1 MNDQA
6 TNMAQKSADWAQE
19 RTRLAK
25 ERTFAAVV
33 RTALSLIGFGIAV
46 AKLLPDLHPAWLA
59 QTLGILLIV
68 GGGFIVLLGFRTTH
82 DVITKL
88 HEEGVKESRWYVT
101 ITKLLLL
108 VTAMLALL
116 VVGLL

>member
-33 RTALSLIGFGIAV
+33 RTALSLIGSGS
-46 AKLLPDLHPAWLA
+46 LLRSCSRISTSPCASRSNASISYVCL
-59 QTLGILLIV
+59 
-68 GGGFIVLLGFRTTH
+68 
-82 DVITKL
+82 VIDCCRSPICK
-88 HEEGVKESRWYVT
+88 HFEG
-101 ITKLLLL
+101 
-108 VTAMLALL
+108 
-116 VVGLL
+116 